1 MDALTIHESTYCVN
15 DMPKYS
21 DVLFSGKNLFLG
33 VINMM
38 KTIDRCRQI
47 VVGIY
52 NKFDASHDFAHIER
66 VMKNAEKI
74 MAGEPSANEEV
85 VRLAILLHDIEDA
98 KYKSNDNPSVR
109 EILQEIGAD
118 HELAKKVLACI
129 GSVSFSG
136 GNALDI
142 TSIDGAIVR
151 DADRLDAIGAI
162 GIARTFAFGGVRGRK
177 LYDTDEIVRNNM
189 SETEYR
195 SKETASVTHF
205 HEKLLLLKELMVTE
219 EGKRLAKQRHD
230 YMVGF
235 LKQLDLEVDVK

>member
-1 MDALTIHESTYCVN
+1 MITAIE
-15 DMPKYS
+15 
-21 DVLFSGKNLFLG
+21 
-33 VINMM
+33 
-38 KTIDRCRQI
+38 RCRQE

-74 MAGEPSANEEV
+74 LVGEPSANEEV
-85 VRLAILLHDIEDA
+85 IRLAILLHDIEDA

-109 EILQEIGAD
+109 EILQVIGAD
-118 HELAKKVLACI
+118 DELSKKVLACI

-162 GIARTFAFGGVRGRK
+162 GIARTFAFGGARGRK
-177 LYDTDEIVRNNM
+177 LYDTDEIVRDNM
-189 SETEYR
+189 SEKDYR

-230 YMVGF
+230 YMEGF
-235 LKQLDLEVDVK
+235 LNQLDCEIGS